1 MTKSKAQNFF
11 GNYKKEIFIK
21 ENYVKEVYSSS
32 YEQYKNIMKKASE
45 EDYRRVI
52 YLIYR
57 YYEMMIRE
65 IEDVLLEEKAGGD
78 YESNEQNFDDDCIE
92 LE

>member
-1 MTKSKAQNFF
+1 
-11 GNYKKEIFIK
+11 
-21 ENYVKEVYSSS
+21 
-32 YEQYKNIMKKASE
+32 MKKASE

-57 YYEMMIRE
+57 YYEMIIRE